1 MQKQWFDDSLN
12 ASNKRHTGRFKAQRG
27 SLMQAELDLDASTSS
42 VAASPTGARRH
53 QRCSVLERMPK
64 WLICVPLTVQWLWL
78 ALRYR
83 SATLPSAANPAI
95 TSGGL
100 IGEGKLEY
108 FSGMGPVARSVT
120 AAYCAVSTHR
130 PIPDAELQ
138 KTLDSAGLSWPVIA
152 KPDLGLCGYGVRLLA
167 SGAELQAYL
176 KAFPVNEVVVLQQ
189 YLAEEGEAGIFYA
202 RDPESGQGRIIG
214 LALRY
219 FPRVTGDGKS
229 SIAALIAADPRAAR
243 LLKSSKHEPR
253 YDGAKVPA
261 SGEVVR
267 LATIGSTRVGGL
279 YRDGH
284 ACITAPLTQA
294 VDAIARDMPAFHFGR
309 FDVRFNSLQGLAAGR
324 GFTIME
330 VNGAGSEAIQA
341 WDPETGVLA
350 GFRMIFEKQR
360 ILFAIGHAMRQKGV
374 KPISL
379 LALMQLNR
387 RQQRLIAAYP
397 PSN

>member
-1 MQKQWFDDSLN
+1 M
-12 ASNKRHTGRFKAQRG
+12 
-27 SLMQAELDLDASTSS
+27 MQAELNLDSSTPP
-42 VAASPTGARRH
+42 VAALPVGTQGH
-53 QRCSVLERMPK
+53 PRCSVLERMPK

-78 ALRYR
+78 ALRYG

-100 IGEGKLEY
+100 VGEGKLEY
-108 FSGMGPVARSVT
+108 FSGMGPVARAMT
-120 AAYCAVSTHR
+120 AAWCAVSTHR
-130 PIPDAELQ
+130 PLADSELQ
-138 KTLDSAGLSWPVIA
+138 TTIESAGLSWPLIA

-167 SGAELQAYL
+167 SLSELQAYL
-176 KAFPVNEVVVLQQ
+176 HAFPVNEVLVLQQ
-189 YLAEEGEAGIFYA
+189 YLPAEGEAGIFYA
-202 RDPESGQGRIIG
+202 RDPDSGKGALIG

-229 SIAALIAADPRAAR
+229 DIAALIAADPRAAR
-243 LLKSSKHEPR
+243 LVKSPKHEPR
-253 YDGAKVPA
+253 YDAARVPA
-261 SGEVVR
+261 IGEVVR
-267 LATIGSTRVGGL
+267 LSTIGSTRVGGL

-284 ACITAPLTQA
+284 ASITAALTQA

-309 FDVRFNSLQGLAAGR
+309 FDVRFECLQDLAAGR
-324 GFTIME
+324 NFTIME

-350 GFRMIFEKQR
+350 GFKMIFEKQR
-360 ILFAIGHAMRQKGV
+360 ILFSIGHAMRRKGV

-379 LALMQLNR
+379 WALLQLNR
-387 RQQRLIAAYP
+387 RQQRLIASYP

>member
-1 MQKQWFDDSLN
+1 MDTELNIN
-12 ASNKRHTGRFKAQRG
+12 ASAQPVG
-27 SLMQAELDLDASTSS
+27 AMPAGAQNYPTCSHPCSL
-42 VAASPTGARRH
+42 
-53 QRCSVLERMPK
+53 LERMPK

-78 ALRYR
+78 ALRYG
-83 SATLPSAANPAI
+83 SVTLPSAANPAI

-100 IGEGKLEY
+100 VGEGKLEY
-108 FSGMGPVARSVT
+108 FRSMGPLARAVT
-120 AAYCAVSTHR
+120 AAHCAVSTRR
-130 PIPDAELQ
+130 PMLNAELQ
-138 KTLDSAGLSWPVIA
+138 KRLDSAGLSWPVIA

-167 SGAELQAYL
+167 TMLELQTYL
-176 KAFPVNEVVVLQQ
+176 KAFPVNEVVVLQR

-202 RDPESGQGRIIG
+202 REPDSGQGRVIG

-229 SIAALIAADPRAAR
+229 SIEALIAADPRAAR
-243 LLKSSKHEPR
+243 VIKSSKHQPG
-253 YDGAKVPA
+253 YDGARVPA

-279 YRDGH
+279 YRDGQ
-284 ACITAPLTQA
+284 AFITAPLTRA
-294 VDAIARDMPAFHFGR
+294 IDAIALDMTAFHFGR
-309 FDVRFNSLQGLAAGR
+309 FDVRFNSLQELAAGR

-350 GFRMIFEKQR
+350 AFRMIFEKQR
-360 ILFAIGHAMRQKGV
+360 ILFSIGDSMQKRGF
-374 KPISL
+374 KPIGL

-387 RQQRLIAAYP
+387 RQQQLINVYP

>member
-1 MQKQWFDDSLN
+1 
-12 ASNKRHTGRFKAQRG
+12 
-27 SLMQAELDLDASTSS
+27 MQAELNLDGNAST
-42 VAASPTGARRH
+42 VAACPAGAQRH

-108 FSGMGPVARSVT
+108 FSGMGPVARAVT

-130 PIPDAELQ
+130 PLPEAELQ
-138 KTLDSAGLSWPVIA
+138 KMLDGAGLSWPLIA
-152 KPDLGLCGYGVRLLA
+152 KPDLGLCGYGVRLVP
-167 SGAELQAYL
+167 SMSELQAYL
-176 KAFPVNEVVVLQQ
+176 RAFPANEVVVLQR
-189 YLAEEGEAGIFYA
+189 YLPAEGEAGIFYA
-202 RDPESGQGRIIG
+202 RDPESGQSRIIG

-229 SIAALIAADPRAAR
+229 SIATLIAADPRAAR
-243 LLKSSKHEPR
+243 LLKSSSHEPR
-253 YDGAKVPA
+253 YDGAQVPA

-279 YRDGH
+279 YRDGR
-284 ACITAPLTQA
+284 ACITAQLTQA
-294 VDAIARDMPAFHFGR
+294 IDDIARDMPAFHFGR
-309 FDVRFNSLQGLAAGR
+309 FDVRFDCLQELSAGR

-341 WDPETGVLA
+341 WDPGIGVFA

-360 ILFAIGHAMRQKGV
+360 ILFSIGDAMRKKGV
-374 KPISL
+374 KPIGL
-379 LALMQLNR
+379 LPLMRLNR
-387 RQQRLIAAYP
+387 RQQRLIAVYP